1 MGNQALAGA
10 RARGAGQRPPP
21 ADSRPH
27 GGIGLFNAGEISYR
41 TVGTHCRVQAASLV
55 RYLRKDDARRTA
67 AADELAAEAHA
78 LGLF

>member
-1 MGNQALAGA
+1 MA
-10 RARGAGQRPPP
+10 RVSVHLQS
-21 ADSRPH
+21 DSRPH
-27 GGIGLFNAGEISYR
+27 GCIGLLNAGEISYR